1 MTFGGGSAQTIAVP
15 SPEQL
20 LASLDAFLAEER
32 ERMGRPMP
40 AVNPSHRR
48 QFTWP
53 KASIAAQYHVGP
65 TDFTKSVR
73 YEIHGEGFQVAVA
86 ETPFGCFGRCEAL
99 KGEAKGASIEGMLA
113 NLGRELEP
121 LFRRQFAISRT
132 LGLARRFDGHINEL
146 EPGQLVRLLF
156 CEDRDVAHTA
166 MQEIDA
172 HARSGLYTPC
182 LIRILYDEWHI
193 YRRTAQWCV
202 LDIFE
207 DLPNVCRSDE
217 EMTHALNGIR
227 HLMIN
232 SPDDIIRTIYKA
244 GDVLGDHI
252 ATPEAGEIL
261 VEVLQNGT
269 YPFGRRS
276 AIHGM
281 IHLCEWL
288 PQYQDKCLEALE
300 QAAVAD
306 PDPNLRAY
314 ALAALRDIRM
324 GGPHGP
330 EPALAGEI

>member
-1 MTFGGGSAQTIAVP
+1 MTFRLGTAQTKTVA

-20 LASLDAFLAEER
+20 LASLEAFLAEEL
-32 ERMGRPMP
+32 ERTGGPVDP
-40 AVNPSHRR
+40 VNPGHRR

-53 KASIAAQYHVGP
+53 KPSIAAQYHVRP
-65 TDFTKSVR
+65 TDFKKSVR
-73 YEIHGEGFQVAVA
+73 YEIHGEGFQVLVA
-86 ETPFGCFGRCEAL
+86 ETPFGFFGRCDAL
-99 KGEAKGASIEGMLA
+99 RAEAKGATIEGMLS

-132 LGLARRFDGHINEL
+132 LRLPRRFDGHINEL
-146 EPGQLVRLLF
+146 EPWQLVRLLF

-166 MQEIDA
+166 MQDIDA

-182 LIRILYDEWHI
+182 LIRILRDEGHP
-193 YRRTAQWCV
+193 YRRSAQWCA

-207 DLPNVCRSDE
+207 DLPNVCRSDS
-217 EMTHALNGIR
+217 EMREALEAIC
-227 HLMIN
+227 HLMMTAQ
-232 SPDDIIRTIYKA
+232 DDIIRTIYKA

-252 ATPEAGEIL
+252 ATAEAGEIL
-261 VEVLQNGT
+261 IKVLQQGK

-288 PQYQDKCLEALE
+288 PEYQGRCLEALE
-300 QAAVAD
+300 SASSED
-306 PDPNLRAY
+306 PDASLRAY
-314 ALAALRDIRM
+314 ARATLRDIRS

-330 EPALAGEI
+330 EPALAGEV